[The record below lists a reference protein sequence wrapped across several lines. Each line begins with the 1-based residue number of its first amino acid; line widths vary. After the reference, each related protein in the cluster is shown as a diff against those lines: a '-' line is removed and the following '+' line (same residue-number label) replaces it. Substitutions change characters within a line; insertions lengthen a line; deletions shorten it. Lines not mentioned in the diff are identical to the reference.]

1 MAIDRAVGVQ
11 ESDLPWVDI
20 AVRPG
25 YKQRYQGF
33 FDKARGIGARLG
45 SLYAE
50 PYYHSPRHR
59 HTFQQVRYL
68 VGGKMRY
75 NHETYRVGDCLYL
88 PEGVH
93 YGPVKPIEGNEEQM
107 HFVDIQFMGPSGIVY
122 PEPDDVVRAQREL
135 ASIGTFEEGIYTEPG
150 GRKRDG
156 YEAILERIT
165 GQPIEYPPGRLADYV
180 VMRSSAYPWMPYDGA
195 RGVQIKHLAY
205 FFEIGPNLKLVAVK
219 AGSAL
224 PGGRAAGHQA
234 RFLLSGKAVFDD
246 RSYEA
251 LSYFMLPQGEP
262 YGALH
267 AQSDCEV
274 LVVTWALP
282 GSSPL
287 PFTPL

>member
-1 MAIDRAVGVQ
+1 MSIDRAVGIQ

-25 YKQRYQGF
+25 YRQRYQGF
-33 FDKARGIGARLG
+33 FDKARGIGARVG

-59 HTFQQVRYL
+59 HTFQQVRFL
-68 VGGKMRY
+68 TTGKMRY
-75 NHETYRVGDCLYL
+75 LNEIYRPGDCLYL

-93 YGPVKPIEGNEEQM
+93 YGPVKPIEGNDERM
-107 HFVDIQFMGPSGIVY
+107 HFVDIQFMGPSGTIY
-122 PEPDDVVRAQREL
+122 PDPDDVVRAQREL
-135 ASIGTFEEGIYTEPG
+135 AALGKFEEGIYTEPS

-156 YEAILERIT
+156 YEAILERII
-165 GQPIEYPPGRLADYV
+165 GQKIEYPTGRLTDYV
-180 VMRSSAYPWMPYDGA
+180 VMRSTAYPWQPYDGA
-195 RGVQIKHLAY
+195 EGVQVKHLAY
-205 FFEIGPNLKLVAVK
+205 FFEIGPNIKMASIE

-234 RFLLSGKAVFDD
+234 RFLLSGSGEFDGKTYK
-246 RSYEA
+246 S
-251 LSYFMLPQGEP
+251 LSYFMLPMGEE
-262 YGALH
+262 YGPFRASEDAEL
-267 AQSDCEV
+267 

-282 GSSPL
+282 GSKPL